1 MWSQRVMLV
10 TARLRQF
17 VGVFLWLVLAVVVV
31 VLRIAHAQ
39 QPSTQKPAAAPA
51 QPALITGTSTTS
63 EPTGVTV
70 ARRSFEPAS
79 RTYWHSHPGGQ
90 LLLIEARPRARS
102 GAWEACQD
110 PRSGREHLH
119 RTERPAL
126 ARRHADAGDD
136 TVERRFPGR
145 RHEVDGPCDRRP
157 IFGKDA
163 INRRLIIQEK

>member
-17 VGVFLWLVLAVVVV
+17 SGVFLWLVLAVAVV

-90 LLLIEARPRARS
+90 LLLIEQGRALVQERGKPVRTLGPGES
-102 GAWEACQD
+102 IFTGPNIAHWHGATPTQAMTQLNV
-110 PRSGREHLH
+110 G
-119 RTERPAL
+119 
-126 ARRHADAGDD
+126 
-136 TVERRFPGR
+136 FPGGATKWMDP
-145 RHEVDGPCDRRP
+145 VTDAQYS
-157 IFGKDA
+157 GKT
-163 INRRLIIQEK
+163 Q

>member
-1 MWSQRVMLV
+1 MLV

-17 VGVFLWLVLAVVVV
+17 SGVFLWLVLAVAVV

-90 LLLIEARPRARS
+90 LLLIEQGRALVQERGKPVRTLGPGES
-102 GAWEACQD
+102 IFTGPNIAHWHGATPTQAMTQLNV
-110 PRSGREHLH
+110 G
-119 RTERPAL
+119 
-126 ARRHADAGDD
+126 
-136 TVERRFPGR
+136 FPGGATKWMDP
-145 RHEVDGPCDRRP
+145 VTDAQYS
-157 IFGKDA
+157 GKT
-163 INRRLIIQEK
+163 Q

>member
-1 MWSQRVMLV
+1 MLV

-39 QPSTQKPAAAPA
+39 QPSTQKPAA

-90 LLLIEARPRARS
+90 LLLIEQGRALVQERGKPVRALGPGES
-102 GAWEACQD
+102 IFTGPNVLHWHGAAPTSAMTQLNV
-110 PRSGREHLH
+110 G
-119 RTERPAL
+119 
-126 ARRHADAGDD
+126 
-136 TVERRFPGR
+136 FPGGATKWM
-145 RHEVDGPCDRRP
+145 EPVSDAQYS
-157 IFGKDA
+157 GKT
-163 INRRLIIQEK
+163 Q